1 MARILVVYSSTD
13 GHTLEICQRLQAVL
27 ELQSHRV
34 TLWPLADGA
43 SLDLAAFDKI
53 VLGASIRY
61 GSHGQ
66 QVLSFA
72 RHNAQLLGSKPST
85 FFSVNLVARKREK
98 CWPQSN
104 PYLLKFLRQISWQP
118 KQLAVFAGKIDYPIL
133 RRRPNHYSTHHVD
146 APCPDA
152 ARCSRRLY
160 GLATG
165 RSFWA
170 AHQRDVAALG
180 LSRPVPS
187 ASICPGEVRQQPTT
201 WGEPRYVRRCQ

>member
-43 SLDLAAFDKI
+43 SLDLVAFDKI

-72 RHNAQLLGSKPST
+72 RHNAQLLGSKPSA

-118 KQLAVFAGKIDYPIL
+118 TQLAVFAGKIDYPKYGVVDRIIIRL
-133 RRRPNHYSTHHVD
+133 IMWMTHG
-146 APCPDA
+146 PTQPDA
-152 ARCSRRLY
+152 VVDFTDWQQVEAF
-160 GLATG
+160 G
-165 RSFWA
+165 
-170 AHQRDVAALG
+170 QRI
-180 LSRPVPS
+180 S
-187 ASICPGEVRQQPTT
+187 AM
-201 WGEPRYVRRCQ
+201 